1 MPAQA
6 APVEQL
12 RCIDDRLNE
21 RQRADIAGLFAQQP
35 DDPAG
40 RVKTAQGSAA
50 ASRDMTLALASC
62 TARFG
67 WSRAA
72 QDAASRYLVEIARLA
87 RIAVDRGV
95 PWSAAMERHAPL
107 AVKRLPDGKTMEE
120 HLRAQI
126 VAGHGQRQRR
136 DQRGAGRRCDRLSAR
151 LARSGACARGFRRRE
166 MISAPGRTGQGAR
179 SARAASA
186 SAWIAHSLA
195 WSLIRPIACMK
206 AWTVV
211 GPTNFQPRFLDP
223 STSRSTRAR
232 WKQGGEGLH
241 PVARS
246 SRHRRRASPF
256 GDQLQRAAGVVDHRL
271 DLAAVADDAGI
282 LQQPFDIAFVEA
294 GNARE
299 IEAVERGAEIVALH
313 QDGAPA
319 QARLEAFERELFEQ
333 PPIVVHGKPH
343 SRS

>member
-1 MPAQA
+1 MKTMRSWIAAGCVLAGCQMAPMLAMPAQA

-95 PWSAAMERHAPL
+95 PWSAAMERYAPL
-107 AVKRLPDGKTMEE
+107 GVKRLPDGNDG
-120 HLRAQI
+120 RASSR
-126 VAGHGQRQRR
+126 ADRRGRGGQWQRR
-136 DQRGAGRRCDRLSAR
+136 DQRGAGRRCDRLSAK

-166 MISAPGRTGQGAR
+166 MISATGQGAR

-195 WSLIRPIACMK
+195 WSLIS
-206 AWTVV
+206 
-211 GPTNFQPRFLDP
+211 P
-223 STSRSTRAR
+223 S
-232 WKQGGEGLH
+232 
-241 PVARS
+241 
-246 SRHRRRASPF
+246 
-256 GDQLQRAAGVVDHRL
+256 
-271 DLAAVADDAGI
+271 
-282 LQQPFDIAFVEA
+282 
-294 GNARE
+294 
-299 IEAVERGAEIVALH
+299 
-313 QDGAPA
+313 PA
-319 QARLEAFERELFEQ
+319 
-333 PPIVVHGKPH
+333 
-343 SRS
+343 